1 MAEDFRLA
9 DDGGMKLTCLL
20 LCVLLASCTQ
30 ERPSEIVQR
39 VQDAGAGN
47 VRSVSQESL
56 EQWFRQH
63 REIANEIKGRCAPI
77 QQGAPATWGDTTE
90 GRVCKAAS
98 VATASS
104 SLRERGMDA
113 ASKPASESPAL
124 WQLCC
129 VVSFLATFL
138 AHG

>member
-1 MAEDFRLA
+1 MAGDSKLA

-20 LCVLLASCTQ
+20 LCVLLASCTR

-47 VRSVSQESL
+47 VRSASQESL
-56 EQWFRQH
+56 EQWFRRH

-98 VATASS
+98 VATA
-104 SLRERGMDA
+104 LQFTPRKGDGRGFEA
-113 ASKPASESPAL
+113 GK
-124 WQLCC
+124 
-129 VVSFLATFL
+129 
-138 AHG
+138 